1 MENTD
6 ISLSTIRKKEII
18 NRIVFAILCVLI
30 ALLLTFNIITIT
42 NAYFSDTKNT
52 NPSIITT
59 GNVKIQCKVY
69 EYGTNTEILSPIAMP
84 AGSLMPGESI
94 FYDLKVKNIGI
105 NSCYI
110 RIKAKFEILINGE
123 YTENTIVVMSQE
135 DNSNP
140 AVSKCFTDG
149 NGIYYY
155 NYTNS
160 GILTNN
166 TEVTLPIKLIVN
178 ESTGQELVSYS
189 DHQYRITIY
198 IQALQSQGVSMLNT
212 STQKGWYDAQNNAI
226 TSFE

>member
-123 YTENTIVVMSQE
+123 YTENTIVVMSQ
-135 DNSNP
+135 
-140 AVSKCFTDG
+140 
-149 NGIYYY
+149 
-155 NYTNS
+155 
-160 GILTNN
+160 
-166 TEVTLPIKLIVN
+166 
-178 ESTGQELVSYS
+178 
-189 DHQYRITIY
+189 
-198 IQALQSQGVSMLNT
+198 
-212 STQKGWYDAQNNAI
+212 
-226 TSFE
+226 